1 MTRNGKVISLI
12 NMKGGVGKTTLSV
25 GIADYLAEYFNKDE
39 NYKVL
44 LIDMDPQF
52 NSTQA
57 LFEAYYKG
65 DYFKDIFSIEKTV
78 SKFFK
83 PQVNFT
89 EVYQSPPADELVVE
103 LTDNLHII
111 CGDLNLVLANKSADY
126 SHTKRLRRF
135 IHANKLKEKYD
146 FIIIDCPPTL
156 TIYTESAL
164 LASDYYVIP
173 NRLDIY
179 SLIGIKALQ
188 QSIGHLISEEGIN
201 LQCAGLIHTL
211 LDDNLTKKQQD
222 LKNRFESMDEV
233 EDLYIFTAY
242 MSLVRDIQVGKQGP
256 LPTRYKKSR
265 DDLHDICLELMN
277 QIQ

>member
-25 GIADYLAEYFNKDE
+25 GIADCLAEHFKNED
-39 NYKVL
+39 YKVL

-52 NSTQA
+52 NATQA

-65 DYFKDIFSIEKTV
+65 DYFKDILSIEKTV

-83 PQVNFT
+83 PQVNLT
-89 EVYQSPPADELVVE
+89 EVYKLPPANELIEE

-126 SHTKRLRRF
+126 SYTKRLRRF
-135 IHANKLKEKYD
+135 INANKLKEKYD

-173 NRLDIY
+173 NRLDGY
-179 SLIGIKALQ
+179 SIIGVSALRK
-188 QSIGHLISEEGIN
+188 SIEHLISEEGID
-201 LQCAGLIHTL
+201 LQCAGLIHTM
-211 LDDNLTKKQQD
+211 LDNNLTQKQQD
-222 LKNRFESMDEV
+222 LKQRFETLDEV

-242 MSLVRDIQVGKQGP
+242 MSFVRDVQVGKQGP

-265 DDLHDICLELMN
+265 DDLHDICSELIS

>member
-25 GIADYLAEYFNKDE
+25 GIADCLAEHFKNED
-39 NYKVL
+39 YKVL

-52 NSTQA
+52 NATQA
-57 LFEAYYKG
+57 LFEVYYKG
-65 DYFKDIFSIEKTV
+65 DYFTDILSIEKTV
-78 SKFFK
+78 SRFFK

-103 LTDNLHII
+103 LTNNLHII

-156 TIYTESAL
+156 TIYTESSL

-173 NRLDIY
+173 NRVDNY
-179 SLIGIKALQ
+179 SIIGISALRK
-188 QSIGHLISEEGIN
+188 SIDHLISEEGID
-201 LQCAGLIHTL
+201 LQCAGLIHTMM
-211 LDDNLTKKQQD
+211 DDNLTKKQQE
-222 LKNRFESMDEV
+222 LKQKFETTDEV
-233 EDLYIFTAY
+233 EGIHIFTAY
-242 MSLVRDIQVGKQGP
+242 MSFVRDVQVGKQGA

-265 DDLHDICLELMN
+265 DDLRDICLELMG

>member
-25 GIADYLAEYFNKDE
+25 GMADCLAEHFKNED
-39 NYKVL
+39 YKVL

-52 NSTQA
+52 NATQA
-57 LFEAYYKG
+57 LFEVYYKG
-65 DYFKDIFSIEKTV
+65 DYFTDILSIEKTV

-83 PQVNFT
+83 PQVNFA
-89 EVYQSPPADELVVE
+89 EVYQSPTAEELVVE

-135 IHANKLKEKYD
+135 INANKLKEKYD

-156 TIYTESAL
+156 TIYTESSL

-173 NRLDIY
+173 NRVDNY
-179 SLIGIKALQ
+179 SIIGISALQ
-188 QSIGHLISEEGIN
+188 KSIQHLISEEGIN
-201 LQCAGLIHTL
+201 LQCAGLIHTM
-211 LDDNLTKKQQD
+211 LDNNLTQKQQE
-222 LKNRFESMDEV
+222 LKQKFEEADEV
-233 EDLYIFTAY
+233 ESLYVFTAN
-242 MSLVRDIQVGKQGP
+242 MSFVRDVQVGKQGA

-265 DDLHDICLELMN
+265 DDLHDICSELMN

>member
-25 GIADYLAEYFNKDE
+25 GISDYLAEYFNKDE

-44 LIDMDPQF
+44 LIDMDPQL
-52 NSTQA
+52 NATQA
-57 LFEAYYKG
+57 LLGAYYKG
-65 DYFKDIFSIEKTV
+65 DYVKDILPDEKTV
-78 SKFFK
+78 SRFFK

-89 EVYQSPPADELVVE
+89 EVYKSPPADELVVE

-126 SHTKRLRRF
+126 SYVKRLRRF

-164 LASDYYVIP
+164 LASDYYIIP
-173 NRLDIY
+173 NRLDVY
-179 SLIGIKALQ
+179 SLIGISALR
-188 QSIGHLISEEGIN
+188 QSIDHLVSEEGID
-201 LQCAGLIHTL
+201 LQCAGLIHTMM
-211 LDDNLTKKQQD
+211 DDNLTQKQQD
-222 LKNRFESMDEV
+222 LKQKFETLDDV
-233 EDLYIFTAY
+233 ENLYIFTAY
-242 MSLVRDIQVGKQGP
+242 MSFVRDVQVGKQGP

-265 DDLHDICLELMN
+265 DDLHDICSELMN